1 MNAAADRPAQYVSFL
16 LAGEEYAVN
25 ILRTREV
32 VAYDVL
38 TRIPMA
44 PPGVRGVFNL
54 RGQIVPVIDLA
65 CTLGLPP
72 IEPTRWTCILMTEV
86 ECAGEPSLMGM
97 LIDAVSDVLDLS
109 PADVEPPAPF
119 GARVRLDYLAG
130 MARVGKKIVLLLD
143 LDRILSPE
151 ELFAATPL
159 LLAGAE
165 QAPRV

>member
-1 MNAAADRPAQYVSFL
+1 MNAATERPAQYVSFL
-16 LAGEEYAVN
+16 IAGEEYAVN

-44 PPGVRGVFNL
+44 PRGVCGVFNL

-65 CTLGLPP
+65 CKLGLPS
-72 IEPTRWTCILMTEV
+72 IELTRWTCILMMEV
-86 ECAGEPSLMGM
+86 DCAGEPSLMGM

-119 GARVRLDYLAG
+119 GLRGRLDYLTG

-143 LDRILSPE
+143 IDRILSPE
-151 ELFAATPL
+151 ELFAAPPL
-159 LLAGAE
+159 LPAGAE
-165 QAPRV
+165 QAHRV

>member
-1 MNAAADRPAQYVSFL
+1 MTAATERPAQYVSFL

-65 CTLGLPP
+65 CKLGLPA
-72 IEPTRWTCILMTEV
+72 IEPTRWTCILMMEV
-86 ECAGEPSLMGM
+86 DCAGEPSLMGM

-119 GARVRLDYLAG
+119 GV
-130 MARVGKKIVLLLD
+130 
-143 LDRILSPE
+143 
-151 ELFAATPL
+151 
-159 LLAGAE
+159 
-165 QAPRV
+165 